1 MMSKVEAAVRQLKRD
16 QVERVAAYLKYP
28 PELFYEDGPLHQG
41 KSACLYHRKR
51 KTLPATLLTRLD
63 ATMVIR
69 LINTRRLLNG
79 LELETDRTFHTLDP
93 DEYNGPEDVARVLR
107 TAWGVADG
115 PIRNLVAL
123 LESAGGIILTTPF
136 GTHKLFG
143 MSQWP
148 TREHPLF
155 FLNAE
160 SAMED
165 LRWTMAH
172 ELGHLIMHGTPTS
185 GDIEEEADE
194 FAGEFLAPRR
204 LLLPE
209 LRGLTFAR
217 LPALKMKWGIP
228 MKALIK
234 RADVLGAV
242 PKSHTVRLYKQYS
255 ARRWHNDEPY
265 PLPREEPTLV
275 RDAARVH
282 LEEHEYSVTELARA
296 VRLLDDEF
304 RDALLGAH
312 DPAQGLSLVRD

>member
-1 MMSKVEAAVRQLKRD
+1 MMSKVESGLRQLTRE
-16 QVERVAAYLKYP
+16 QVGLVAAYLDYP

-51 KTLPATLLTRLD
+51 KTLPATLLARID

-69 LINTRRLLNG
+69 LINTRRMLNG
-79 LELETDRTFHTLDP
+79 LELETDRAFHSMDP
-93 DEYNGPEDVARVLR
+93 DEFNGPEDVARVLR
-107 TAWGVADG
+107 TVWGVADG
-115 PIRNLVAL
+115 PINDLVAL
-123 LESAGGIILTTPF
+123 LESAGGIILTAPF

-148 TREHPLF
+148 TRDHPLF

-160 SAMED
+160 CSMDD
-165 LRWTMAH
+165 LRWTIGH

-185 GDIEEEADE
+185 GDIEDEADA

-209 LRGLTFAR
+209 LRGLTFTR
-217 LPALKMKWGIP
+217 LPALKMKWRLP
-228 MKALIK
+228 MKALIR
-234 RADVLGAV
+234 RAEYLGAITK
-242 PKSHTVRLYKQYS
+242 PEAVRLYKQYS
-255 ARRWHNDEPY
+255 ARRWHGAEPY
-265 PLPREEPTLV
+265 PLPWEAPTLV

-282 LEEHEYSVTELARA
+282 LEEHEYSVSELAHA

-304 RDALLGAH
+304 RRELLGT
-312 DPAQGLSLVRD
+312 DDSPPGLSLVRG